1 MVVVVSPGPQAE
13 LAPLRREPGGG
24 ARAAADETLRRLQES
39 TRAGGDELRGLMTSL
54 ESGFD
59 VSLRRFITAATPED
73 D

>member
-1 MVVVVSPGPQAE
+1 
-13 LAPLRREPGGG
+13 
-24 ARAAADETLRRLQES
+24 
-39 TRAGGDELRGLMTSL
+39 MTSL